1 MLVIYLGHLSQL
13 HFGGELTRPRSLQVA
28 LCPYDPSETAALAF
42 TAMIAIAAFLHLVL
56 MFPCS
61 AWFPIPTI
69 IGSVSKLILYFV
81 YSFDY

>member
-1 MLVIYLGHLSQL
+1 MLWKDSKFVDANDGDSGVDQSVLVIYLGHLSQL

-56 MFPCS
+56 MFPC
-61 AWFPIPTI
+61 
-69 IGSVSKLILYFV
+69 
-81 YSFDY
+81 